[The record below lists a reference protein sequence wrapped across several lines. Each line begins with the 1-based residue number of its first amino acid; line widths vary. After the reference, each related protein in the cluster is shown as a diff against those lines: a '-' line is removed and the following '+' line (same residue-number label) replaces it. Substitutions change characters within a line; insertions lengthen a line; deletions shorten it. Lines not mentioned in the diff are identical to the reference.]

1 MKSVWHRIPTNSM
14 SILPEFDYTTL
25 AFEKITLDHVD
36 ICYKKKIENLL
47 ARPALIFYQINVI
60 PFILLTIY

>member
-1 MKSVWHRIPTNSM
+1 M